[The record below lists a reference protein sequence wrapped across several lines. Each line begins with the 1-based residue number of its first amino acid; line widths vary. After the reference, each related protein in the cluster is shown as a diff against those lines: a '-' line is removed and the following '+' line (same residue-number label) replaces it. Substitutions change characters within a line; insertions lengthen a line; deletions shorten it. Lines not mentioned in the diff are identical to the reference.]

1 MLAEIEASRR
11 KGAGRMTVAH
21 RWSRLVWLASF
32 VLMAIPATTT
42 PQEQSVK
49 PGINDRWADPN
60 LDSILSLL
68 EREDRAIYK
77 YRHAIVA
84 ALGLEPGMDVADVGS
99 GTGFITLLMAREVG
113 PDGKVYAE
121 DIAQPP
127 LDFIAKRAT
136 EQGLSNL
143 ETVLGT
149 HRSTNLE
156 PASVDLLLACDAY
169 HHFEYPE
176 DMLASIRQALR
187 REGRLV
193 IIDFERVKGATD
205 DFFMEHVRAGKGTF
219 TDELRDAGF
228 DLEKEIPL
236 MKDQYFLVFRKR

>member
-1 MLAEIEASRR
+1 
-11 KGAGRMTVAH
+11 MTH
-21 RWSRLVWLASF
+21 RWPGIVWLASF

-42 PQEQSVK
+42 AQEQSVK
-49 PGINDRWADPN
+49 PGINDRWEDPD
-60 LDSILSLL
+60 LDDILPRL
-68 EREDRAIYK
+68 EREDRSIYK

-84 ALGLEPGMDVADVGS
+84 ALGLEPGMEAADVGA

-113 PDGKVYAE
+113 PTGRVYAG
-121 DIAQPP
+121 DIAQKS
-127 LDFIAKRAT
+127 LDFIAERAA
-136 EQGLSNL
+136 EQGIANL

-149 HRSTNLE
+149 HRSTNLK
-156 PASVDLLLACDAY
+156 PASVDLLLVSDTY
-169 HHFEYPE
+169 HHFEYPK

-193 IIDFERVKGATD
+193 IIDFERVNGVTG
-205 DFFMEHVRAGKGTF
+205 DFALEHVRAGKGTF

-228 DLEKEIPL
+228 EPEKEIPL